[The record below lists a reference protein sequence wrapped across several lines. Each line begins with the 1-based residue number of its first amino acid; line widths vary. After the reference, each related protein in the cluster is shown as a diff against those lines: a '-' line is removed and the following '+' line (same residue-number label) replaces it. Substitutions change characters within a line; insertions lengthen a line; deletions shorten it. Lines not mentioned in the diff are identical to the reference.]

1 MKNAPSWNV
10 NYRSQADLLELPSKL
25 FYDSKLRACGRV
37 PFHLKAPYPYVF
49 ICSSFSNIIP
59 VSSHCQTEAGK
70 LLQAAKFYSDNYKSW
85 ELKDTC
91 IMTPSLKQVE
101 SIQNY
106 MYALHIIM
114 INFLLQ
120 ANLIKSLIKKDF
132 KSLDGVNVIT
142 SYQMQG

>member
-1 MKNAPSWNV
+1 
-10 NYRSQADLLELPSKL
+10 
-25 FYDSKLRACGRV
+25 
-37 PFHLKAPYPYVF
+37 
-49 ICSSFSNIIP
+49 
-59 VSSHCQTEAGK
+59 
-70 LLQAAKFYSDNYKSW
+70 
-85 ELKDTC
+85 
-91 IMTPSLKQVE
+91 MTPSLKQVE

-120 ANLIKSLIKKDF
+120 ANLIKSLIKKKDF